1 MNETEL
7 DNKIFI
13 AKELL
18 TNIQEESKVI
28 VHCHMDCTE
37 FADAARIWKSTYIID
52 TATGIRYPLL
62 HAEGITMYPNWTHVP
77 EGASLNFT
85 LFFKGL
91 PKSCKSFDLIEVIPQ
106 PGGFECRDI
115 PRNNSDVYHIL
126 FG

>member
-13 AKELL
+13 VKELL
-18 TNIQEESKVI
+18 TNIQEESQVI